1 MIKKEV
7 PGLNRTIH
15 ATNNWLSEIA
25 DELGPQDAQLAYHA
39 LRGVLFATRDRLP
52 VEEAMD
58 LAAQLPAL
66 IRGVYFEGYKTSG
79 KPLTY
84 RDRATFLE
92 RVNEELQTSN
102 GADPEAAARAVFTVL
117 NNHISPGEIED
128 VRRTLPEKI
137 RSLWPEPQGEP
148 SGAVN

>member
-15 ATNNWLSEIA
+15 ATNTWLSEIA
-25 DELGPQDAQLAYHA
+25 DELGPQDAQIAYHA
-39 LRGVLFATRDRLP
+39 LRGTLLATRDRLP

-66 IRGVYFEGYKTSG
+66 IRGVYFEGYKTTD
-79 KPLTY
+79 KPKTY
-84 RDRATFLE
+84 RDRDAFLD
-92 RVNEELQTSN
+92 RVREELAVTN
-102 GADPEAAARAVFTVL
+102 GADPERAARAVFAVM

-128 VRRTLPEKI
+128 VRQMLPEAI
-137 RSLWPEPQGEP
+137 RALWPVPVGEMEAP
-148 SGAVN
+148 